1 MAVDHQYR
9 NNHRHVPDGLPDPEY
24 PNRDGA
30 AIQAKLDELI
40 LVTSAENS
48 FIGIEHLTEEEVNE
62 FREKCK
68 AAAARA
74 ERQGRSAVKR
84 TRAKARKAA
93 EDAVE

>member
-1 MAVDHQYR
+1 LLILIAH
-9 NNHRHVPDGLPDPEY
+9 
-24 PNRDGA
+24 RDGA

-40 LVTSAENS
+40 LVTAAENS

-68 AAAARA
+68 KAAARA
-74 ERQGRSAVKR
+74 EKEGRSAVRR

-93 EDAVE
+93 EHAVK